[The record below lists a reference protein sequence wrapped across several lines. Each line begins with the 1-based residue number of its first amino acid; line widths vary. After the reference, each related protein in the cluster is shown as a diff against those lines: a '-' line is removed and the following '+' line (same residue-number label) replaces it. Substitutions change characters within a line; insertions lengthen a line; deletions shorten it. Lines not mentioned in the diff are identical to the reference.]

1 MPTGSLSERLIGPL
15 RRLAAAGDP
24 RPRSDGDLLAAFV
37 RTRDAA
43 AFEALVR
50 RHGPMV
56 FGVCRRVVRH
66 TPTAEDAFQA
76 VFVVLARR
84 AATVRPGEQV
94 ANFLFGVAF
103 RTALKAKGRL
113 ARLRSR
119 EKQVDAMPEP
129 AARPAD
135 WDDLQPVLDAELAAL
150 PDKLRLPVVL
160 CDLEGRTQ
168 REVAK
173 QLNLPTTT
181 LVNRLA
187 AARRTLAKRLTAR
200 GVALS
205 GGAVAAV
212 VSANAAQAVP
222 PPLLASAATLG
233 LAAVGSGP
241 GVVPA
246 NVLELSEGVV
256 RMFAVSKLKAVTA
269 AVVGAVLLA
278 GTGVGVLKA
287 DDQPAKPAAAQKL
300 RPDLSDAEFLKRVC
314 DSLRGSPATPAEVG
328 YFVADKDT
336 AKRSKVVKW
345 LTEEPAAAVQ
355 LLDAA
360 HDLRVYLGALET
372 SARQPKAALDLTHSL
387 SRVLLADDVTA
398 RVQLANP
405 PAKEHTVELNWNVAR
420 SDLLLEQP
428 KVFVAEVD
436 QPQAEAGTWLGLTT
450 NYIADYQT
458 ETDEAFL
465 GRVIEAARGGKPT
478 RLETEYFAADKDAKK
493 REKLLDLILSD
504 PAARKKLGPDWKQT
518 MLNPPQRYTLAYL
531 FTAGTPW
538 ADKLIDELL
547 AAKKTDDQ
555 VLEALTLAAT
565 GRLPTDT
572 EKKLAAAMV
581 AKQQDKK
588 AAWAEVAG
596 TLAGTGEAK
605 KHAER
610 LKPQVN
616 YLEVHGAGSLRYHV
630 KPTQT
635 KPAQPKK

>member
-1 MPTGSLSERLIGPL
+1 
-15 RRLAAAGDP
+15 
-24 RPRSDGDLLAAFV
+24 
-37 RTRDAA
+37 
-43 AFEALVR
+43 

-66 TPTAEDAFQA
+66 TATAEDAFQA

-150 PDKLRLPVVL
+150 PDKRRLPVVL
-160 CDLEGRTQ
+160 CDLKGRTQ

-187 AARRTLAKRLTAR
+187 AGRRKLAERLASR
-200 GVALS
+200 GVTLS

-222 PPLLASAATLG
+222 PPLLASTARLG

-256 RMFAVSKLKAVTA
+256 RMFAVSKLKAMTA
-269 AVVGAVLLA
+269 VVVGAVLLG
-278 GTGVGVLKA
+278 GTGVGLVKA
-287 DDQPAKPAAAQKL
+287 DDQPAIPAAQNL
-300 RPDLSDAEFLKRVC
+300 RPDLNDKEFLKRVC
-314 DSLRGSPATPAEVG
+314 DSLRGSPATPAEIG
-328 YFVADKDT
+328 YFVADTDA
-336 AKRSKVVKW
+336 AKRKKVVAW
-345 LTEEPAAAVQ
+345 LTEEPKATASVQ
-355 LLDAA
+355 FLDAVY
-360 HDLRVYLGALET
+360 DLRAVTTKTLRLSPT
-372 SARQPKAALDLTHSL
+372 VTRQPK
-387 SRVLLADDVTA
+387 VDVTLDFA
-398 RVQLANP
+398 LTQPVRQR
-405 PAKEHTVELNWNVAR
+405 HTKLTEAAVEVLWEKA
-420 SDLLLEQP
+420 DPE
-428 KVFVAEVD
+428 VFVVEQ
-436 QPQAEAGTWLGLTT
+436 QPVEARLFDVVNFVHDG
-450 NYIADYQT
+450 
-458 ETDEAFL
+458 ESDEAFL
-465 GRVIEAARGGKPT
+465 TRVIEAARGGKPT
-478 RLETEYFAADKDAKK
+478 RLETEYFTADKDAKK
-493 REKLLDLILSD
+493 REKLLDLILTD
-504 PAARKKLGPDWKQT
+504 PAARKKLGPDWKKA
-518 MLNPPQRYTLAYL
+518 MLAPPQMHYGV
-531 FTAGTPW
+531 FIMNSDTPW
-538 ADKLIDELL
+538 ANKLIGDLL

-581 AKQQDKK
+581 AKQTDRP
-588 AAWAEVAG
+588 AAWQEVAG
-596 TLAGTGEAK
+596 TLAGTDEAK

-610 LKPQVN
+610 LKPHANVHFHTRVAPL
-616 YLEVHGAGSLRYHV
+616 YLDV
-630 KPTQT
+630 QT
-635 KPAQPKK
+635 RPAEPKR

>member
-1 MPTGSLSERLIGPL
+1 MPTSSLSERLIGPL
-15 RRLAAAGDP
+15 RRMAAAGDP
-24 RPRSDGDLLAAFV
+24 RPRSDGELLAAFV
-37 RTRDAA
+37 RTHDAA

-66 TPTAEDAFQA
+66 TATAEDAFQA

-84 AATVRPGEQV
+84 AAAVRPGEQV

-103 RTALKAKGRL
+103 RTAVKAKGRL

-135 WDDLQPVLDAELAAL
+135 WDDLQPILDAELAAL

-173 QLNLPTTT
+173 QLHLPTTT

-187 AARRTLAKRLTAR
+187 AARRLLAKRLTAR

-233 LAAVGSGP
+233 LAAVGCRP

-256 RMFAVSKLKAVTA
+256 RMFAVSKLKVVTA
-269 AVVGAVLLA
+269 VVVGAVLLG
-278 GTGVGVLKA
+278 GTGIGLVKA
-287 DDQPAKPAAAQKL
+287 DDQPAKPAATKL

-314 DSLRGSPATPAEVG
+314 DSLRGSPATAAEVG
-328 YFVADKDT
+328 YFVADKDA
-336 AKRSKVVKW
+336 AKRKKVVGW
-345 LTEEPAAAVQ
+345 LTEEPQRTAVL
-355 LLDAA
+355 LLDAVY
-360 HDLRVYLGALET
+360 DLRAAT
-372 SARQPKAALDLTHSL
+372 SDVFARRHSL
-387 SRVLLADDVTA
+387 DVLLADDVTA

-405 PAKEHTVELNWNVAR
+405 PAKELGVELNWKTADVE
-420 SDLLLEQP
+420 LLLEQP
-428 KVFVAEVD
+428 KVFVADLD
-436 QPQAEAGTWLGLTT
+436 QPQAEAALFLGLTT
-450 NYIADYQT
+450 NYIADFQS

-465 GRVIEAARGGKPT
+465 SRVIEAARGGKPT

-518 MLNPPQRYTLAYL
+518 MLNPPQKYTFAYVL
-531 FTAGTPW
+531 TAGSPW

-547 AAKKTDDQ
+547 AAKKADDQ
-555 VLEALTLAAT
+555 VLEALTLAAA

-572 EKKLAAAMV
+572 EKKLAVAMV
-581 AKQQDKK
+581 AKQPDKK
-588 AAWAEVAG
+588 AAWNEVAG
-596 TLAGTGEAK
+596 TLAGTDEAR
-605 KHAER
+605 KHADR
-610 LKPQVN
+610 LKPNSNV
-616 YLEVHGAGSLRYHV
+616 RFRTHV
-630 KPTQT
+630 APLHLDVRPTQT
-635 KPAQPKK
+635 KPVEPKK

>member
-24 RPRSDGDLLAAFV
+24 RPRSDGELLATFV
-37 RTRDAA
+37 RTRDAV
-43 AFEALVR
+43 AFESLVR

-56 FGVCRRVVRH
+56 YGVCRRVVRH
-66 TPTAEDAFQA
+66 TATAEDAFQA

-160 CDLEGRTQ
+160 CDLEGRPQ
-168 REVAK
+168 REVAR

-181 LVNRLA
+181 LVNRLTA
-187 AARRTLAKRLTAR
+187 GRRKLAERLAAR
-200 GVALS
+200 GVTLS

-222 PPLLASAATLG
+222 PTLLASAAKLG

-269 AVVGAVLLA
+269 VVVGAVLLG
-278 GTGVGVLKA
+278 GTGVGLVKA
-287 DDQPAKPAAAQKL
+287 DDPPAKPAAQKL
-300 RPDLSDAEFLKRVC
+300 RPDLSDAEFLKRTC
-314 DSLRGSPATPAEVG
+314 DSLRGSPATPAEIG
-328 YFVADKDT
+328 YFVADKDA
-336 AKRSKVVKW
+336 AKRGKVVKW
-345 LTEEPAAAVQ
+345 LTEEPTLTARVDILLADKSSQ
-355 LLDAA
+355 LGFHTVADT
-360 HDLRVYLGALET
+360 ET
-372 SARQPKAALDLTHSL
+372 ARRRWSLDLTGTPNAIRPTAAPDWARALGIHRL
-387 SRVLLADDVTA
+387 GMPNGGVVVYDADTDGKLDLLLTNEKVNPPAADVVLYDDVTFA
-398 RVQLANP
+398 
-405 PAKEHTVELNWNVAR
+405 LNAI
-420 SDLLLEQP
+420 D
-428 KVFVAEVD
+428 A
-436 QPQAEAGTWLGLTT
+436 
-450 NYIADYQT
+450 
-458 ETDEAFL
+458 TDDTDAAFL
-465 GRVIEAARGGKPT
+465 NRVIEAARGGQPT
-478 RLETEYFAADKDAKK
+478 RLETEYFTADKDAKK

-504 PAARKKLGPDWKQT
+504 PATAKKLGPDWKKAMQASPQ
-518 MLNPPQRYTLAYL
+518 MLYGVFVMDSGNQ
-531 FTAGTPW
+531 W
-538 ADKLIDELL
+538 ANKLIGELL

-555 VLEALTLAAT
+555 MLEALTLAAT

-572 EKKLAAAMV
+572 EKKLAAALV
-581 AKQQDKK
+581 TKQKDRS
-588 AAWAEVAG
+588 AAWQEVAS
-596 TLAGTGEAK
+596 TLAGTDEAR
-605 KHAER
+605 KHADR
-610 LKPQVN
+610 LKPNASFIELHARPRLLVQPV
-616 YLEVHGAGSLRYHV
+616 E
-630 KPTQT
+630 
-635 KPAQPKK
+635 PKK

>member
-24 RPRSDGDLLAAFV
+24 RPRSDGELLAAFV
-37 RTRDAA
+37 RTRDAV
-43 AFEALVR
+43 AFESLVR

-56 FGVCRRVVRH
+56 YGVCRRVVRH
-66 TPTAEDAFQA
+66 TATAEDAFQA

-160 CDLEGRTQ
+160 CDLEGRPQ
-168 REVAK
+168 REVAR

-181 LVNRLA
+181 LVNRLTA
-187 AARRTLAKRLTAR
+187 GRRKLAERLAAR
-200 GVALS
+200 GVTLS

-222 PPLLASAATLG
+222 PTLLASAAKLG

-269 AVVGAVLLA
+269 VVVGAVLLG
-278 GTGVGVLKA
+278 GTGVGLVKA
-287 DDQPAKPAAAQKL
+287 DDPPAKPAAQKL

-314 DSLRGSPATPAEVG
+314 DSLRGSPATPAEIG
-328 YFVADKDT
+328 YFVADKDA
-336 AKRSKVVKW
+336 AKRGKVVKW
-345 LTEEPAAAVQ
+345 LTEEPTLTARVDILLSDKSSQ
-355 LLDAA
+355 LGFQPVADT
-360 HDLRVYLGALET
+360 ET
-372 SARQPKAALDLTHSL
+372 ARRRLSLDLTGTPNAVRPTAAPDWARALGIHRLGMPDGSVVVYDADTDGKLDLLLTNEKVNPPAADIVL
-387 SRVLLADDVTA
+387 SDDVTF
-398 RVQLANP
+398 
-405 PAKEHTVELNWNVAR
+405 TLNAI
-420 SDLLLEQP
+420 D
-428 KVFVAEVD
+428 A
-436 QPQAEAGTWLGLTT
+436 TT
-450 NYIADYQT
+450 ED
-458 ETDEAFL
+458 TDAAFL
-465 GRVIEAARGGKPT
+465 NRVIEAARGGKPT
-478 RLETEYFAADKDAKK
+478 RLETEYFTADKDAKK

-504 PAARKKLGPDWKQT
+504 PATAKKLGPDWKKAMQASPQ
-518 MLNPPQRYTLAYL
+518 MLYGVFVMDSGNQ
-531 FTAGTPW
+531 W
-538 ADKLIDELL
+538 ANKLIGELL

-555 VLEALTLAAT
+555 MLEALTLAAT

-572 EKKLAAAMV
+572 EKKLAAALV
-581 AKQQDKK
+581 TKQKDRS
-588 AAWAEVAG
+588 AAWQEVAS
-596 TLAGTGEAK
+596 TLAGTDEAK
-605 KHAER
+605 KHADR
-610 LKPQVN
+610 LKPNANVQFRTRVAP
-616 YLEVHGAGSLRYHV
+616 LHLDV
-630 KPTQT
+630 QT
-635 KPAQPKK
+635 KPAEPKK

>member
-15 RRLAAAGDP
+15 RRLAAAGDF
-24 RPRSDGDLLAAFV
+24 RPRSDGELLAAFV
-37 RTRDAA
+37 RTRDAV

-66 TPTAEDAFQA
+66 TATAEDAFQA

-135 WDDLQPVLDAELAAL
+135 WDDLQPVLDAELASL

-160 CDLEGRTQ
+160 CDLEGRAQ
-168 REVAK
+168 REVAR
-173 QLNLPTTT
+173 QLNLPATT
-181 LVNRLA
+181 LVNRLTA
-187 AARRTLAKRLTAR
+187 GRRKLAERLSAR
-200 GVALS
+200 GVTLS

-222 PPLLASAATLG
+222 PPLLASAARLG

-269 AVVGAVLLA
+269 VVVGAVLLG
-278 GTGVGVLKA
+278 GTGVGLVKA
-287 DDQPAKPAAAQKL
+287 DDPPAKPAAQKL

-314 DSLRGSPATPAEVG
+314 DSLRGSPATPAEIG
-328 YFVADKDT
+328 YFVADTDA

-345 LTEEPAAAVQ
+345 LTEEPTRTARVDILLSETWSQLGVQPAA
-355 LLDAA
+355 DAGTA
-360 HDLRVYLGALET
+360 FRRW
-372 SARQPKAALDLTHSL
+372 SLDLAGPV
-387 SRVLLADDVTA
+387 SRALLADDVTA
-398 RVQLANP
+398 RFELTSP
-405 PAKEHTVELNWNVAR
+405 PAKAVELNWKAT
-420 SDLLLEQP
+420 DLEMQLEKRGVVIVDVDQREQP
-428 KVFVAEVD
+428 LVQSFGLDIVAD
-436 QPQAEAGTWLGLTT
+436 G
-450 NYIADYQT
+450 QT

-465 GRVIEAARGGKPT
+465 NRVIEAASGGKPT
-478 RLETEYFAADKDAKK
+478 RLETEYFTADKDAKK

-504 PAARKKLGPDWKQT
+504 PATRKKLGPDWKKA
-518 MLNPPQRYTLAYL
+518 MLAPPQMLYGV
-531 FTAGTPW
+531 FVMDGDTPW
-538 ADKLIDELL
+538 ANKLIGDLL

-581 AKQQDKK
+581 AKQKDRQ
-588 AAWAEVAG
+588 AAWQEVAG
-596 TLAGTGEAK
+596 TLAGTDEAK
-605 KHAER
+605 KHADR
-610 LKPQVN
+610 LKPHANVQFRTRVAP
-616 YLEVHGAGSLRYHV
+616 LHLDVR
-630 KPTQT
+630 PTQT
-635 KPAQPKK
+635 KPVEPKK